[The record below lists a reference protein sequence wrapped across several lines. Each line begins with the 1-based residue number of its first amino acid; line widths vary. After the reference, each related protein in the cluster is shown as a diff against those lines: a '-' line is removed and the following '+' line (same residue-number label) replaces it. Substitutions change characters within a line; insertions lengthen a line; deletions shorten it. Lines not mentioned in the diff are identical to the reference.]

1 VPPER
6 WRRALLAL
14 AGWTALGVFSA
25 SRIHLSYRYNNYAL
39 SWWDCLRLAL
49 PDWYAWGALLPA
61 IAWLVRRFPLEP
73 GRWRRNL
80 LVHVPAGLAF
90 TILKMV
96 IEFAGIQALSWS
108 PNRRF
113 SPLLFHQTLLTYAA
127 IVGLVQGFAYRRKY
141 REHELRGSQLEA
153 RLAEAQLQVLRMQL
167 QPHFLFNTLH
177 AISALMH
184 RDVEA
189 ADRMISRLSELLR
202 LTLESGDRQEVPLRM
217 ELEFLESYLDIER
230 TRFQDRLTV
239 DVRADPETLEAAVPT
254 LLLQPLVENAV
265 RHGVAA
271 RTGPGRIE
279 IETSRRDG
287 ALQIEVRDNG
297 VGLAGGDAARE
308 GIGLANTRR
317 RLEQLYGGAQ
327 RLELTER
334 PGGGLVVSVSLPW
347 RPAGGAA

>member
-1 VPPER
+1 VRPDR
-6 WRRALLAL
+6 LRTAALAL

-25 SRIHLSYRYNNYAL
+25 SRIYLSYRYNNYAL

-49 PDWYAWGALLPA
+49 PDWYAWGLLFPV

-73 GRWRRNL
+73 GRWRRSL
-80 LVHVPAGLAF
+80 LVHVPAALAL
-90 TILKMV
+90 TVLKMLM
-96 IEFAGIQALSWS
+96 EFGAIQVLSWS
-108 PNRRF
+108 ANRRF
-113 SPLLFHQTLLTYAA
+113 SPLLFHQTFLTYAA

-141 REHELRGSQLEA
+141 REHELRSSQLEA

-189 ADRMISRLSELLR
+189 ADRMVSRLSELLR
-202 LTLESGDRQEVPLRM
+202 LTLESGDRPEVALRQ

-287 ALQIEVRDNG
+287 ALRIEVRDNG
-297 VGLAGGDAARE
+297 VGLTGGAARE

-317 RLEQLYGGAQ
+317 RLEQLYGAAQ
-327 RLELTER
+327 RLELAER

-347 RPAGGAA
+347 RPAGGA